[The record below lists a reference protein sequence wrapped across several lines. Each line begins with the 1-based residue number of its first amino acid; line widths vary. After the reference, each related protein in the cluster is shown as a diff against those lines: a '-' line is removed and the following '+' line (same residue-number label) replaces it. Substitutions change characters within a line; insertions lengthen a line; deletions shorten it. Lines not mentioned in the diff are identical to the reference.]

1 MSLSRYL
8 REYRIVA
15 GGKVPRIDGV
25 DPHPWSAYRH
35 PSLQRY
41 SPLGPSSCVVMSM
54 MAQMISRW
62 YKALIIT
69 CDGDIY
75 CPPSTSPAVIADVGE
90 LIDTQN
96 HTLSQFE

>member
-1 MSLSRYL
+1 MAKSPALMVL
-8 REYRIVA
+8 ILIH
-15 GGKVPRIDGV
+15 GQPIGTL
-25 DPHPWSAYRH
+25 HCN
-35 PSLQRY
+35 RY